1 MVEVNDAL
9 SLFLSIYKYIYHD
22 AFFVKS
28 NSIHDVIIGEPEI
41 RVYAFDEKVEY
52 ELSCLISLQFK
63 INGLSTNNRRYS
75 ILKEKLLMN
84 SCEMFFLKA

>member
-9 SLFLSIYKYIYHD
+9 SLLLSIYKYNDLD

-63 INGLSTNNRRYS
+63 INGLSTNNWRYS
-75 ILKEKLLMN
+75 ILKVK
-84 SCEMFFLKA
+84 FLVNLWEVEF